1 MIRRRPR
8 FTLLFCA
15 SLLLSGAVDVFR
27 RMCSAR
33 FLILKLK
40 NWIPKTCIQSDNCQK
55 CSETLKLDLFVS
67 DFVSNDFNYVFKG
80 IIRVK

>member
-1 MIRRRPR
+1 M
-8 FTLLFCA
+8 
-15 SLLLSGAVDVFR
+15 DVYK

-55 CSETLKLDLFVS
+55 CSETLKLDLFAS
-67 DFVSNDFNYVFKG
+67 YIASNDFNYVLKG
-80 IIRVK
+80 IIRVKGHFSHKDTLVQGTL